1 MSRLMER
8 GFGGS
13 AGGGAFSGK
22 VQGCVFGWDRVMW
35 TVRGPRASKL

>member
-1 MSRLMER
+1 MKR

-22 VQGCVFGWDRVMW
+22 VQGGVFGWDGVMW
-35 TVRGPRASKL
+35 TVRAPRASEL